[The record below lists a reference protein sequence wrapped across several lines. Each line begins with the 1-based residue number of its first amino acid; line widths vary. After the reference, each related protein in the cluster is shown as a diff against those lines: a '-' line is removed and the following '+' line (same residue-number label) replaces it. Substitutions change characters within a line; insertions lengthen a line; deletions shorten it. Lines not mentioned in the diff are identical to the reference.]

1 MANCKY
7 SKDINTLSQLSHGH
21 LPSLNKIADRTSENK
36 MTNISKMKTLLVTG
50 KRLAKRVILLKGSQ
64 NFKQRMQ
71 KHKKYMG

>member
-1 MANCKY
+1 MANFKY

-71 KHKKYMG
+71 KHKNYMG